1 MHVLITCQ
9 SYGIPCALVVFEGY
23 LDAVAGNGMKY
34 TDYSL
39 GVGLDP
45 ITPAP
50 VPLDLRSTDL
60 QSLVMDLTI
69 SETQEGRGGGRPAA
83 CRGRRDGVADV
94 AWPIA
99 RDIRTQRPR
108 AVPGPSGPRRS
119 SWGWWRWPPSCR

>member
-23 LDAVAGNGMKY
+23 LDAVSGNGMKY

-39 GVGLDP
+39 GVGLEP

-60 QSLVMDLTI
+60 QSLVLDLTI
-69 SETQEGRGGGRPAA
+69 SETKKDEVEDALR
-83 CRGRRDGVADV
+83 
-94 AWPIA
+94 
-99 RDIRTQRPR
+99 R
-108 AVPGPSGPRRS
+108 AVAAVTR
-119 SWGWWRWPPSCR
+119 